1 MYRLNN
7 MKYVKEIGEVIA
19 LHESLPCCGK
29 GACITQ

>member
-19 LHESLPCCGK
+19 LHESLPCGK